1 MVILQFSNIF
11 RKELCLYNTKLNYIK
26 KQCPIS
32 ERKISRLASFP
43 GWYNCIHHTNHITGR
58 TIICPLIFAEDK
70 NTLLHKLQRIEIWR
84 RKIND
89 KNNERWRISWTWING
104 RGLHWLWVTP
114 PETCRSPLANCH
126 KERQLLLTA
135 YCRRSTSY
143 STELH

>member
-11 RKELCLYNTKLNYIK
+11 RKELCLYNTKLNYIETM
-26 KQCPIS
+26 S
-32 ERKISRLASFP
+32 NFWEERYPVSRHFRDDIIAFT
-43 GWYNCIHHTNHITGR
+43 IQIITGR

-104 RGLHWLWVTP
+104 CGLHWLWVTP

-126 KERQLLLTA
+126 KERQLVLTA

-143 STELH
+143 SSELH